1 VSRLIS
7 DILQAPEPHFS
18 HTIQQWEQLGN
29 RPGHDAR
36 LISDISQRRQEA
48 LRALQLDEKDTT
60 PKELFYALRH
70 RAGDSNRELER
81 IIGIKPADTPK
92 QSVDKIVKFVEKMDV
107 PRGVWVVRHTVIK
120 DLLKK
125 QPPKKLLKT
134 LGLRSIDSVLK
145 RNSAYEL
152 LSMAVCVESPDWRE
166 KFRLKLK
173 KLKPSDFRVNEVG
186 IFQLA
191 PTKAEKFRKAGLA
204 VKSSL
209 VNNYETGSVLVIPP
223 RRRFELDTIGMT
235 MALLQSLHD
244 LRTYSAYFRH
254 ISLKSDFGNEVYKTL
269 KGGLPGRMRDLSIG
283 WKPLQRHF
291 NQSPENFS
299 QIEQP
304 YLQYDDIVVVAPL
317 DALGAELPDLEFWK
331 DKGFS
336 FLYIDTP
343 VSMHLMD
350 VIVNASHRLPYER
363 STHDYLRHKLWEELA
378 FRYLE
383 SPPIQS
389 KTIQDIV

>member
-29 RPGHDAR
+29 KPGHDSR
-36 LISDISQRRQEA
+36 LISDISQRRQDA
-48 LRALQLDEKDTT
+48 LRKLKLDEADTT

-70 RAGDSNRELER
+70 HAGGSNQELEKAV
-81 IIGIKPADTPK
+81 GVKATDTPR
-92 QSVDKIVKFVEKMDV
+92 QAVEKIIKFVEKLDV
-107 PRGVWVVRHTVIK
+107 PKEVWVVKQTVIK

-134 LGLRSIDSVLK
+134 LGSRSIDSILK
-145 RNSAYEL
+145 RNSAYEIL
-152 LSMAVCVESPDWRE
+152 VIASCVETLDWRE

-173 KLKPSDFRVNEVG
+173 KLKPSDFRVNQAS

-191 PTKAEKFRKAGLA
+191 PAKADKIRSAGLA
-204 VKSSL
+204 ARSSL
-209 VNNYETGSVLVIPP
+209 INNYETGSILVVPP
-223 RRRFELDTIGMT
+223 KRRFDLDTLGLTI
-235 MALLQSLHD
+235 ALLQSLHD
-244 LRTYSAYFRH
+244 LRVYSAYFRH
-254 ISLKSDFGNEVYKTL
+254 ISLKPDFGNELYSAL
-269 KGGLPGRMRDLSIG
+269 RGGLPGKMHELKIG

-291 NQSPENFS
+291 NNAPESFKKV
-299 QIEQP
+299 EQP
-304 YLQYDDIVVVAPL
+304 YLQYDDVVVVAPL
-317 DALGAELPDLEFWK
+317 DALGKTVPGLDFWR

-336 FLYIDTP
+336 FLYIDIP

-350 VIVNASHRLPYER
+350 VVVNASNRLPYEK
-363 STHDYLRHKLWEELA
+363 STHDYLRAGLWEELA

-389 KTIQDIV
+389 KTIKDII